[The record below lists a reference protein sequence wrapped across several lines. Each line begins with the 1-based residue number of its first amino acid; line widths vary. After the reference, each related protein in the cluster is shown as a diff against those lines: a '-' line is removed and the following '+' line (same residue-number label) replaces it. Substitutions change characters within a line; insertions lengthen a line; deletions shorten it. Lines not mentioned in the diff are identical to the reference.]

1 MLFINSAKRKP
12 SRANA
17 FNKGLIDL
25 RVREGARTTEVYEAK
40 TCTGRQAMYTA
51 VGQLIV
57 HSGGAAD
64 TRKILVP
71 PAEDELPR
79 GVAPVLITIGIEVLR
94 FNLNGDGLCDFL
106 SG

>member
-1 MLFINSAKRKP
+1 MRQRLAQ
-12 SRANA
+12 A
-17 FNKGLIDL
+17 
-25 RVREGARTTEVYEAK
+25 
-40 TCTGRQAMYTA
+40 GR
-51 VGQLIV
+51 QLIV

-64 TRKILVP
+64 TRKILVL

-94 FNLNGDGLCDFL
+94 FTLNGDGLCDFL